1 MKLLVFLYFFAHAY
15 FRVHCACGC
24 GQKFVHSNRLVK
36 TVLVEIASVLS
47 TVRMIQIVGYSWQ
60 IPSFIFFLDYYIGNT
75 KHKNTNVNKVSQ
87 DIICQKTPLCC
98 YVGPQSK
105 AKQSKAKAKRNQFK
119 EQ

>member
-1 MKLLVFLYFFAHAY
+1 M
-15 FRVHCACGC
+15 
-24 GQKFVHSNRLVK
+24 HSNRLVK

-60 IPSFIFFLDYYIGNT
+60 IPSFTFFLDYYIGNT

-105 AKQSKAKAKRNQFK
+105 AKLKQKETNSKNSNNSTMQRARDLT
-119 EQ
+119 